1 MDPVLAAPNT
11 RTRSAAVVS
20 RHEWEGYRCE
30 SRLVP
35 AASPRMAPLV
45 LVGGAF
51 QTKESWGRLERELLA
66 HADVF
71 TVDLPGWG
79 AGNVLPDRHGAD
91 FLADALAHMIDEVG
105 LSSVHLVGGSYG
117 TAIAYRLAQRR
128 PELVEKMVLVG
139 TMTSIPGHAR
149 VAMRRTL
156 DLLAEGRREEF
167 AQETVAFMVNADRI
181 DSVAAGARVR
191 RFLVRRLLNL
201 SDEDVEKHL
210 ANTMRLLRHEML
222 DTSRPPAMPV
232 LVTTGEHDAFT
243 TPDLCRELAATC
255 SDSWFTRVADA
266 DHMLPLERPVEL
278 AGLITHFLMGE
289 PLDQLAYCREVERTS
304 RLCVTP

>member
-1 MDPVLAAPNT
+1 VSLMPALAAPST
-11 RTRSAAVVS
+11 RTRSAVVS

-35 AASPRMAPLV
+35 AAAPRMAPLV

-66 HADVF
+66 HVDVF

-91 FLADALAHMIDEVG
+91 FLADALGHMIDESG
-105 LSSVHLVGGSYG
+105 LTSVNVVGGSYG
-117 TAIAYRLAQRR
+117 TAIAFRLAQRR

-139 TMTSIPGHAR
+139 TMTSIPAHAR

-156 DLLAEGRREEF
+156 DLLTEGRMEEF
-167 AQETVAFMVNADRI
+167 ARETVAFMVNADRI
-181 DSVAAGARVR
+181 DSVAAGSRVR
-191 RFLVRRLLNL
+191 RFLMRRMLNL

-210 ANTMRLLRHEML
+210 SNTMRLLRHEML

-232 LVTTGEHDAFT
+232 LVATGEHDAFT
-243 TPDLCRELAATC
+243 TPDLCRGLAATC
-255 SDSWFTRVADA
+255 TDSWFTQVADA

-278 AGLITHFLMGE
+278 ADLITHFLVGE
-289 PLDQLAYCREVERTS
+289 PLDQLPYCRGVERTS
-304 RLCVTP
+304 EPCPM

>member
-1 MDPVLAAPNT
+1 MRPALTVPNT
-11 RTRSAAVVS
+11 RTRSPLVS
-20 RHEWEGYRCE
+20 RHDWQGYRCE
-30 SRLVP
+30 SRLVR
-35 AASPRMAPLV
+35 AAAPCIAPLV

-66 HADVF
+66 HVDVF

-91 FLADALAHMIDEVG
+91 FLADALGHMLDESG
-105 LSSVHLVGGSYG
+105 LTSVNLVGGSYG
-117 TAIAYRLAQRR
+117 TAIVYRLAQRR
-128 PELVEKMVLVG
+128 PELVERMVLVG

-156 DLLAEGRREEF
+156 DLLVDRRMEEF
-167 AQETVAFMVNADRI
+167 AEETVAFMVNADRI
-181 DSVAAGARVR
+181 DSVTAGSRVR
-191 RFLVRRLLNL
+191 RFLMRRMLNL
-201 SDEDVEKHL
+201 SEEDVAKHL

-232 LVTTGEHDAFT
+232 LVATGEHDTFT
-243 TPDLCRELAATC
+243 TPDLCRDLAATC
-255 SDSWFTRVADA
+255 SDSWFTQVADA

-278 AGLITHFLMGE
+278 ADLITHFLADE
-289 PLDQLAYCREVERTS
+289 PLEQLTYCRGVERTS
-304 RLCVTP
+304 QPCPAR